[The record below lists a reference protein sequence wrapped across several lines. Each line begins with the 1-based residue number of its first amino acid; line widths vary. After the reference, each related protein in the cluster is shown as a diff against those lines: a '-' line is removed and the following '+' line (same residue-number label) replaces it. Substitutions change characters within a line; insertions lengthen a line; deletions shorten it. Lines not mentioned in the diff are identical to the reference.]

1 MRIVVLLKQ
10 VPKNFEFV
18 LKTDHTL
25 DRERTLKVM
34 NPADKCALLQA
45 VELSKTQGGD
55 VVALTMG
62 PRHAVEILS
71 EAVALGADRAI
82 LLEDRIFAGSDTFAT
97 AHILSRAIE
106 KLEPDLV
113 LCGRRAIDGETGQV
127 GPELAVMLGMNCLS
141 NVVNVS
147 CSNHFLTAKR
157 MLEDRY
163 ELVSLPLP
171 AVLSVLENP
180 NAVVLPS
187 VLGLRK
193 AKRTPVECW
202 NSKDLGLSA
211 EECGLPGS
219 KTRVIKTYQSQSGL
233 RKVRFVTD
241 AKEGADIIRKK
252 LGGVGR

>member
-45 VELSKTQGGD
+45 VELCKQHSGG

-62 PRHAVEILS
+62 PRHAAEILS
-71 EAVALGADRAI
+71 EAVALEADRAV
-82 LLEDRIFAGSDTFAT
+82 LLEDRQFAGSDTFAT

-106 KLEPDLV
+106 KLKPDLV
-113 LCGRRAIDGETGQV
+113 LCGRRAIDGETGQI
-127 GPELAVMLGMNCLS
+127 GPELAVMLGMNCLT
-141 NVVNVS
+141 NVVEVS
-147 CSNHFLTAKR
+147 CSDGFLTARR

-163 ELVSLPLP
+163 ELLQLPLP
-171 AVLSVLENP
+171 AVISVLENT
-180 NAVVLPS
+180 NAVALPS
-187 VLGLRK
+187 IQGLRK
-193 AKRTPVECW
+193 AKGTPVECW
-202 NSKDLGLSA
+202 NAKDLGITA
-211 EECGLPGS
+211 EECGLSGS
-219 KTRVIKTYQSQSGL
+219 KTRVIKTYQAQSGL
-233 RKVRFVTD
+233 RKARIVTG
-241 AKEGADIIRKK
+241 AAEGADIIREK